1 MELNAFC
8 KLNSPASTK
17 EVTQE
22 IKPERNRP
30 RIKCGLK
37 VKTRKETK
45 PERNRPRRKYL
56 PKRKQVVSFS
66 V

>member
-22 IKPERNRP
+22 IKPERNELN
-30 RIKCGLK
+30 GK
-37 VKTRKETK
+37 VPTK
-45 PERNRPRRKYL
+45 QQYKN
-56 PKRKQVVSFS
+56 
-66 V
+66 